1 MLCPVTASEPVP
13 VLEGMDEDMGFSLPP
28 VLTEEKEEPEP
39 EKSTPQP
46 QPRKQ
51 VCTQT
56 HTV

>member
-1 MLCPVTASEPVP
+1 MLCPVKASEPVP

-28 VLTEEKEEPEP
+28 VLTEEKEEPEL
-39 EKSTPQP
+39 EESTPQP